1 MTTTPLESV
10 NKALLR
16 QMAAQIRE
24 EIPGA
29 EVRLF
34 GSHARGQARP
44 DYGDG
49 RLAQPSQPV

>member
-24 EIPGA
+24 EIPVA

-34 GSHARGQARP
+34 GSHARGWPGLIQT
-44 DYGDG
+44 
-49 RLAQPSQPV
+49 STC